1 MIESGHV
8 CARGY
13 GHSCCCAD
21 LDLADRPSSIAAF
34 RNADLP
40 TRRPQS
46 RTDQQPH
53 DAVAVLT
60 GSSKSEVSQKSRRL
74 SLIRLKLYFRQRRS
88 SPIHSKG
95 FICQSV
101 GEPAINQQ
109 PTNDQTTKPVVVT
122 NHQVAT
128 LNSQQQ
134 RQNGPTR
141 SDRQTNFFCNQGGH
155 QGRLYEHAGTTTTTP
170 TNVDKRRQTPTN
182 ERWMTDDVDCRPTTV
197 DRRLSTDD

>member
-128 LNSQQQ
+128 RDSQQQ
-134 RQNGPTR
+134 RQNGGSSLAQT
-141 SDRQTNFFCNQGGH
+141 DRQTFFAIREGIRADPTNTLEQR
-155 QGRLYEHAGTTTTTP
+155 QRRQQTS
-170 TNVDKRRQTPTN
+170 TNVDKRRRTN
-182 ERWMTDDVDCRPTTV
+182 DG
-197 DRRLSTDD
+197 